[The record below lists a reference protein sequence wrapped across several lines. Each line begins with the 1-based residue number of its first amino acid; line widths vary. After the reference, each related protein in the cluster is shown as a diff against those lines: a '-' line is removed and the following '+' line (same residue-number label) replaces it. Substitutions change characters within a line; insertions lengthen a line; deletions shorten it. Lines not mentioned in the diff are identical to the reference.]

1 MQHQLIEL
9 LMSHIPADDTEATHQ
24 QRTLEF
30 VANTAFCASRETLAG
45 HVTASAWILSPE
57 RTATLLTHHK
67 KLNRWLQL
75 GGHVEDDQSIQDA
88 ATREAFEE
96 SGIDDLYLL
105 DRKLFDIDVHL
116 IPARKEEPEHYHY
129 DFRFIFQA
137 KTKALSV
144 SEESHSLAWI
154 AMADIVNEVTD
165 ESIIRMAK
173 KTPAFLD
180 DLGE

>member
-1 MQHQLIEL
+1 MQHQLLEL
-9 LMSHIPADDTEATHQ
+9 LTSHIPADETEAAHQ

-30 VANTAFCASRETLAG
+30 VANTALCTSRETLAG
-45 HVTASAWILSPE
+45 HVTASAWILSPD

-75 GGHVEDDQSIQDA
+75 GGHVEDDPSIQDA
-88 ATREAFEE
+88 ATREALEE

-116 IPARKEEPEHYHY
+116 IPARKGDPEHYHY

-137 KTKALSV
+137 NTKDLSV
-144 SEESHSLAWI
+144 SEESHSLAWVTI
-154 AMADIVNEVTD
+154 ADIATKVVD

-173 KTPAFLD
+173 KTPAFLNN
-180 DLGE
+180 LVR

>member
-9 LMSHIPADDTEATHQ
+9 LTSHIPANDTEAKHQ
-24 QRTLEF
+24 QLALKF
-30 VANTAFCASRETLAG
+30 VASTGRCTSRETLAG

-88 ATREAFEE
+88 ATREALEE
-96 SGIDDLYLL
+96 SGINDLYLL

-116 IPARKEEPEHYHY
+116 IPARKGDPDHYHY
-129 DFRFIFQA
+129 DFRFVFQA
-137 KTKALSV
+137 NTRAFSV

-154 AMADIVNEVTD
+154 AISDITAEVAD

-173 KTPAFLD
+173 KTRAFLNK
-180 DLGE
+180 LGE